1 MTLFKQLLPIFILV
15 AFWDAFT
22 TVFGTIS
29 ILGEAN
35 IGTIITGVVV
45 SIIMLVVFFLT
56 FAIWGDAIENEFMMY
71 FLRALWIVAFVYD
84 IYTSF
89 YGNSAFIAG
98 GTLDGSEIAV
108 VTMATF
114 IVSGSTIVAS
124 WLLSE

>member
-1 MTLFKQLLPIFILV
+1 MTLFKQLLPIFMIV

-35 IGTIITGVVV
+35 AGAIITGVIV
-45 SIIMLVVFFLT
+45 SIIMLVLFFLT
-56 FAIWGDAIENEFMMY
+56 FAIWGDGIENEFMMY

-98 GTLDGSEIAV
+98 ETLDGSEIAV